1 MFTVKVPAIQ
11 DDYKSGDECI
21 TDYIRKEF
29 PKLSGQ
35 SPCSYFI
42 PQSYTGSED
51 PEKKQSDEAE
61 NCVFDKFNSY
71 TSSQTDSQFVIFHS
85 LEYGGKIKDKEKYN
99 WREHDFVV
107 FIKKCNSRK
116 LLYCEVKSNPDNS
129 KAKRISV
136 AKEKAEFQITLA
148 T

>member
-11 DDYKSGDECI
+11 SDYKSGHECI

-35 SPCSYFI
+35 SPCCYFI

-61 NCVFDKFNSY
+61 NCVFERFASY
-71 TSSQTDSQFVIFHS
+71 TSSQTDSQYVIFHS

-107 FIKKCNSRK
+107 FIKKYKSRK
-116 LLYCEVKSNPDNS
+116 LLYCEVKAIQTTQ
-129 KAKRISV
+129 KLRK
-136 AKEKAEFQITLA
+136 
-148 T
+148 